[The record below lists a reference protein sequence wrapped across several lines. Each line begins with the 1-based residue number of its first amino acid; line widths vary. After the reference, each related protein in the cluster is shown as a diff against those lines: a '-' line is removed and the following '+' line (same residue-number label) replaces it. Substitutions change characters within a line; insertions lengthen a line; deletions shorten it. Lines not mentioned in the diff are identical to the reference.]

1 MAALRQTIA
10 VVDKSG
16 KVVSTSKHLFG
27 VFKEARNAYRERKA
41 EIFAEKQAKIAEKE
55 ARRALAAF
63 TLDDSRSA
71 ASSRNQGK
79 SSHYHH
85 HHRHP
90 RQRAIQDEHYR
101 SREGS
106 EYSHPSSRPSMELP
120 RRHTTH
126 DIMVREPAPAVGR
139 SNSVGHINMDLAYGE
154 FHPSSLQPRGQGN
167 EQQLNVLVS
176 KAEGLLVEADC
187 VHRSAT
193 ATMAHLQ
200 KNPEAMAAVA
210 LTLAEIST
218 LVSKMAPG
226 IIASLKASAP
236 TIFALLASPQF
247 LIAAGVGIGV
257 TVVMF
262 GGYKII
268 KKITAANADTPS
280 SGVDELVELQSE
292 HSTRVEAWRR
302 GVADAGAG
310 SVGTSVDGE
319 FITPVAA
326 AMSGIDLTTPRPSK
340 AVRPQYLDTESR
352 TSSRHSRRTGSKPH
366 DKEQEKKTKEKKKK
380 RSSKLRLMF
389 TT

>member
-1 MAALRQTIA
+1 MAAIRQTIA
-10 VVDKSG
+10 VVDRSG

-27 VFKEARNAYRERKA
+27 VFREARDAYRERKA
-41 EIFAEKQAKIAEKE
+41 EIFAEKQAKLAEKE
-55 ARRALAAF
+55 ARQAMAAF
-63 TLDDSRSA
+63 TFEDSRSA

-79 SSHYHH
+79 SRRS

-90 RQRAIQDEHYR
+90 RQRAIQDEQNR
-101 SREGS
+101 FREDF
-106 EYSHPSSRPSMELP
+106 EYSHPSSRASTELP
-120 RRHTTH
+120 RRHTAH
-126 DIMVREPAPAVGR
+126 DVLVKAPAPAMGR
-139 SNSVGHINMDLAYGE
+139 SNSVGHIDMDLVYGE
-154 FHPSSLQPRGQGN
+154 AHPSALQQKDRGN

-268 KKITAANADTPS
+268 KKITAANADNQPS
-280 SGVDELVELQSE
+280 VDEMVELQGE
-292 HSTRVEAWRR
+292 HSTRLEAWRK
-302 GVADAGAG
+302 GVADAEAG

-326 AMSGIDLTTPRPSK
+326 AMSGIDLTAPRPSRG
-340 AVRPQYLDTESR
+340 VRSQYLDTESR
-352 TSSRHSRRTGSKPH
+352 TSSHHSRRMSSKPN
-366 DKEQEKKTKEKKKK
+366 DKEKEKKTKEKKKK

>member
-1 MAALRQTIA
+1 MATLRQTIA

-55 ARRALAAF
+55 ARQALAAF
-63 TLDDSRSA
+63 TFDDSRSA

-79 SSHYHH
+79 SRRS

-90 RQRAIQDEHYR
+90 RQRAIQDEQ
-101 SREGS
+101 SRFREDY
-106 EYSHPSSRPSMELP
+106 EYSHPSSRASMELP
-120 RRHTTH
+120 RRHTTN
-126 DIMVREPAPAVGR
+126 DVVTKAPAPVVGR
-139 SNSVGHINMDLAYGE
+139 SNSAGHIDMDLAYGE
-154 FHPSSLQPRGQGN
+154 AHPSALQQKARGN
-167 EQQLNVLVS
+167 EEELNVLVS
-176 KAEGLLVEADC
+176 KAKGLLVEADC
-187 VHRSAT
+187 VHRSAS

-226 IIASLKASAP
+226 IIASLKASSPA
-236 TIFALLASPQF
+236 IFALLASPQF

-268 KKITAANADTPS
+268 KKITAANADNSPS
-280 SGVDELVELQSE
+280 EDELVELQSE
-292 HSTRVEAWRR
+292 HSTRLEAWRR
-302 GVADAGAG
+302 GVADAEAS

-340 AVRPQYLDTESR
+340 GVRPQYLDTESR
-352 TSSRHSRRTGSKPH
+352 TSSHRSRRTSSKLN
-366 DKEQEKKTKEKKKK
+366 DKEKEKKPKEKKKK